1 MVDALVP
8 FGVMNPG
15 NVSFIAGVGTDLKF
29 ENLTA
34 EELQMFDRDL
44 VKLSRY
50 FSQSRDLQTLFAED
64 RDIYLWAASIAKK
77 SLATGFGGNVA
88 GSGEFG
94 MQLIRPRTFIAA
106 GDSWQQSYTSAGW
119 NNIFGSSTTPV
130 NLSATTYLNPQNR
143 VLVVFPKLMN
153 TTLPKVR
160 ECWFHIGPT
169 DYPIWP
175 IEFSAI
181 ADLYVAGL
189 PATPLIVKN
198 GKFYMRGNI
207 VGTGV
212 VDGLAP
218 LGIAFA
224 LGEYM
229 TGSGQEAPTS

>member
-1 MVDALVP
+1 MVDAKVP
-8 FGVMNPG
+8 FGVANPG

-29 ENLTA
+29 DDLTP
-34 EELQMFDRDL
+34 EELAMFDRDL

-50 FSQSRDLQTLFAED
+50 FSQSRDLQMLFLED
-64 RDIYLWAASIAKK
+64 RDVYLWAAAIAKK
-77 SLATGFGGNVA
+77 QLATGFGGNVA

-94 MQLIRPRTFIAA
+94 MQLIRPKPWLGTNN
-106 GDSWQQSYTSAGW
+106 WQQSYSSAGW
-119 NNIFGSSTTPV
+119 NNVFGNSTTPID
-130 NLSATTYLNPQNR
+130 LSTTSTTYLNPQNR
-143 VLVVFPKLMN
+143 VLNVFPKLMN

-160 ECWFHIGPT
+160 EVWFHIGPT

-175 IEFSAI
+175 IEFSSI
-181 ADLYVAGL
+181 GDLYVAGL
-189 PATPLIVKN
+189 PATALIVKN

-224 LGEYM
+224 LGEFM
-229 TGSGQEAPTS
+229 TGSGQE